1 MLSHE
6 IYRHM
11 KPQDDH
17 HPHTAR
23 RQDSGTLN
31 DAAAGLRVLPFNPV
45 PSLEPNV

>member
-6 IYRHM
+6 NCRHM
-11 KPQDDH
+11 KPQDH

-23 RQDSGTLN
+23 RQDSGTLT
-31 DAAAGLRVLPFNPV
+31 DEVAGLRVLPFNPV